1 MVKKIF
7 DLNEN
12 NHSII
17 NDVTNSLLKSA
28 FNKKKAYIDA
38 QIEINKKKTEILQD
52 LIKLNNV
59 TDDVKKSL
67 IEMNIEDNKDDIA
80 ELESKFPE
88 NFYSEEELLNE

>member
-1 MVKKIF
+1 MVKKVF
-7 DLNEN
+7 DLNVN

-28 FNKKKAYIDA
+28 FNKKKAYVDT
-38 QIEINKKKTEILQD
+38 QIEISKKKIEILQD
-52 LIKLNNV
+52 VKKLQDV
-59 TDDVKKSL
+59 TDDGEKYL

>member
-88 NFYSEEELLNE
+88 NFYSEDELLNE

>member
-88 NFYSEEELLNE
+88 NFYSEDEL